1 MTKSHPLASRPAV
14 AMPSLAEEPFVLLP
28 RHRNRV
34 VHDRIVDCCRAA
46 GFYPNVAEEAFPVSS
61 VMLLVSAGLGIS
73 VVPAFV
79 SMVLCQRDLTF
90 RPFEDPSPSVGLSVA
105 WRAREPSPTLQLF
118 VDLVPQDEGTA
129 GT

>member
-28 RHRNRV
+28 RYRNRI
-34 VHDRIVDCCRAA
+34 VHDRIVDSCRDA
-46 GFYPNVAEEAFPVSS
+46 GFYPNVTEEAFPLSS
-61 VMLLVSAGLGIS
+61 VMLLVAAGLGIS
-73 VVPAFV
+73 IVPAFV
-79 SMVLCQRDLTF
+79 SKVLCQRDLTF

-105 WRAREPSPTLQLF
+105 WRTKEPSPMLRLF
-118 VDLVPQDEGTA
+118 VDLIPKDEGTA